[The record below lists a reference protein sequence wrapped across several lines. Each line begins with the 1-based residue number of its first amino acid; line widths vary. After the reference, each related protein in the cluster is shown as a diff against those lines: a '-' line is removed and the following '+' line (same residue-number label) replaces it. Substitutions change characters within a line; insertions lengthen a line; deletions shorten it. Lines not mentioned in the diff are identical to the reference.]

1 MRQDKPYHAAGHL
14 GHDKFGDDTFA
25 AACRAADAKR
35 TARKRTSEDDYLD
48 FLRELM
54 ADDVSL
60 ERAYYAIHA
69 KHFEGRA
76 AAATVEAL
84 MYSLRQRGTA
94 ALKEA
99 QTQRRLAALS
109 EEQLREVAARLQRL
123 KPHIAKAWSGDE
135 IDHLLETWDLLH
147 GE

>member
-1 MRQDKPYHAAGHL
+1 MRQNKPYHAAGHI

-35 TARKRTSEDDYLD
+35 ASERPDERLE

-54 ADDVSL
+54 DDNVSL
-60 ERAYYAIHA
+60 VAAQAAMYAR
-69 KHFEGRA
+69 HFEGRA

-84 MYSLRQRGTA
+84 MYSLRERGTA

-99 QTQRRLAALS
+99 PTRPRLRQLS
-109 EEQLREVAARLQRL
+109 EEQLREVAGRLQRL
-123 KPHIAKAWSGDE
+123 KPHIAKAWTADE
-135 IDHLLETWDLLH
+135 VDHLLETWDLLR
-147 GE
+147 GQ